1 MSVNIKEDNNYIP
14 GLYDKINTQ
23 GAKGLSTTFTQV
35 FNRVDPIN
43 SIIFISVLIFFIF
56 IFSNLGIQRAP
67 EEVTKTT
74 TGGKVIMLL
83 FISLIIFLLI
93 TNTFQYLFMFDIKG
107 FIKKIFTPE
116 TEVEVELK
124 KKKYFEQKDKN
135 GKIIGPDGKIIG
147 PGGKIGPSGKIGPD
161 GKVTTM
167 NFPKEV
173 FHIPDNNYT
182 YCDAKSVCK
191 AFGARLANYNEI
203 EEAYQKGAEW
213 CSYGWSADQ
222 LALFPTQKNTFNKLK
237 NKKGHENDC
246 GRPGINGG
254 FIKNQNVRF
263 GVNCY
268 GYKPEIT
275 PQERKAMA
283 NVNIIPVTKEQ
294 KQLDKKVKYYK
305 SKLSNILISPFN
317 KKQWSKV

>member
-1 MSVNIKEDNNYIP
+1 MS
-14 GLYDKINTQ
+14 LY
-23 GAKGLSTTFTQV
+23 
-35 FNRVDPIN
+35 
-43 SIIFISVLIFFIF
+43 
-56 IFSNLGIQRAP
+56 
-67 EEVTKTT
+67 
-74 TGGKVIMLL
+74 
-83 FISLIIFLLI
+83 SLH
-93 TNTFQYLFMFDIKG
+93 NKKG
-107 FIKKIFTPE
+107 FIRKIFTPQ
-116 TEVEVELK
+116 TEIEVELK
-124 KKKYFEQKDKN
+124 KKKYFEQKDKTD
-135 GKIIGPDGKIIG
+135 KVIGPDGKA
-147 PGGKIGPSGKIGPD
+147 
-161 GKVTTM
+161 VNM
-167 NFPKEV
+167 NFSKEV
-173 FHIPDNNYT
+173 FHIPNNNYT

-222 LALFPTQKNTFNKLK
+222 LALFPTQKNTYNKLK

-283 NVNIIPVTKEQ
+283 NVNVIPVTKEQ
-294 KQLDKKVKYYK
+294 KELDKKVKYYK
-305 SKLSNILISPFN
+305 SKLNKILISPFN
-317 KKQWSKV
+317 KNQWSKV